1 MMFINVYKCSKYKNE
16 VFVLS
21 DISFF
26 REQLKMG
33 NNLLLRQNE
42 EQFAIEEQV
51 HQVQVSK

>member
-1 MMFINVYKCSKYKNE
+1 MFINVYNYSKYKNK

-21 DISFF
+21 NISLF
-26 REQLKMG
+26 REKLKMD

-51 HQVQVSK
+51 QQVQVSK